1 MRFNRPT
8 LMFLAALVSGAA
20 AATLA
25 VRYIREQAT
34 PLLAAEPPET
44 QVVVA
49 VRPLGMGTVVQ
60 EKDLKSI
67 PWPASAVPPGYVRVP
82 TEAVGRGLLVS
93 VAENEPLLNSKLAD
107 SAAGGGLP
115 VIIEAGMRAMSVK
128 VDEVVGVAGFVL
140 PGTRVDVLVT
150 LTENTNRDESSA
162 RVILQN
168 VRALA
173 AGQSVQ
179 RDVEGKPKEVTVI
192 TLLVSPEEAEMLAL
206 AANQGRIQLAL
217 RNQLDTSAVDT
228 RGVRVT
234 ALKGRPEAAA
244 PRPRRT
250 AAGIVTAPAPR
261 APETVVEGFRGGE
274 KTLTT
279 FNTTP

>member
-1 MRFNRPT
+1 
-8 LMFLAALVSGAA
+8 MFLAALLSGGA

-25 VRYIREQAT
+25 VRYLREQAT
-34 PLLAAEPPET
+34 PLLAAEPPEA

-49 VRPLGMGTVVQ
+49 IRPLGAGTMIQ
-60 EKDLKSI
+60 AKDLKSI
-67 PWPASAVPPGYVRVP
+67 PWPASAVPPGYVRTP
-82 TEAVGRGLLVS
+82 AEAVGRGLLVA
-93 VAENEPLLNSKLAD
+93 VAENEPLLNTKLAD

-115 VIIEAGMRAMSVK
+115 VMIEAGMRAISVK
-128 VDEVVGVAGFVL
+128 VDEVIGVAGFVL

-150 LTENTNRDESSA
+150 LAENTRRDESST

-168 VRALA
+168 VRTLA
-173 AGQSVQ
+173 AGQSSQ

-217 RNQLDTSAVDT
+217 RNQLDTAAVAT
-228 RGVRVT
+228 RGVRVA
-234 ALKGRPEAAA
+234 ALKGRSDAPPAPRSAAA
-244 PRPRRT
+244 
-250 AAGIVTAPAPR
+250 AAVSAPPPR

-274 KTLTT
+274 KILTT
-279 FNTTP
+279 FNANP